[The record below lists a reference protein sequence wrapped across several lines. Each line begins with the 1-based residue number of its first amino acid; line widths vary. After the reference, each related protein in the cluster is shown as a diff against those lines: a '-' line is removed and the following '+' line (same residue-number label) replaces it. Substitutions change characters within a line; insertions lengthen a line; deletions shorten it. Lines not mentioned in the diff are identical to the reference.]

1 MKIYKKIF
9 SVFISSIIAAS
20 AFSFHMQAEENYT
33 VSVSYTH
40 LDFKNAFAFEK
51 CLHPKN
57 PLYAE
62 SGLGWAH
69 VSIR

>member
-33 VSVSYTH
+33 VAA
-40 LDFKNAFAFEK
+40 DEPRFKYIMNE
-51 CLHPKN
+51 N
-57 PLYAE
+57 
-62 SGLGWAH
+62 
-69 VSIR
+69 VIV